1 MRVRYTPRAFAE
13 RERIFSYLEARN
25 PQAARKV
32 IGLITR
38 RIDELGSEPY
48 KGRPT
53 DRGSM
58 FTLWVRPYRYRIYY
72 RIDGD
77 SVVIIH
83 IRHTSRK
90 PWRVI
95 ER

>member
-25 PQAARKV
+25 PQAARRV
-32 IGLITR
+32 VGLIMQ
-38 RIDELGSEPY
+38 RIHELGSEPY

-53 DRGSM
+53 DRGGV

-77 SVVIIH
+77 CVVIIH

-90 PWRVI
+90 PWRG
-95 ER
+95 